1 MKPVIG
7 ISDAS
12 RASIAEMLNKL
23 LADESIL
30 YTKTKNF
37 HWNIT
42 GPFFNTYHQFFQD
55 QYEKIDEFIDDTAE
69 RVRALGFR
77 ALGSFAEFLGNGR
90 LTEESTLNVDPRTM
104 IMKLLRDHE
113 SIIRQLRHDIAE
125 ISKLDSADPVTED
138 FLTSLMAAHEKMAW
152 MLRAHVEETH

>member
-7 ISDAS
+7 ISDAA
-12 RASIAEMLNKL
+12 RASVAEMLNKL

-42 GPFFNTYHQFFQD
+42 GPFFNTYHQFFESQYD
-55 QYEKIDEFIDDTAE
+55 QLEEFIDDTAE

-77 ALGSFAEFLGNGR
+77 AIGSFAEFLSHGR
-90 LTEESTLNVDPRTM
+90 LSEESNMNLDGRTM

-113 SIIRQLRHDIAE
+113 SIIRQIRHDLTEIAAA
-125 ISKLDSADPVTED
+125 DFNDPVTED
-138 FLTSLMAAHEKMAW
+138 FLTSLMAEHEKMAW

>member
-7 ISDAS
+7 ISDAE
-12 RASIAEMLNKL
+12 RTAAAELLNKL
-23 LADESIL
+23 IADESIL

-42 GPFFNTYHQFFQD
+42 GPFFNTYHQFFEA
-55 QYEKIDEFIDDTAE
+55 QYEKLDEFIDDIAE

-77 ALGSFAEFLGNGR
+77 AIGSFTEFLSLGR
-90 LTEESTLNVDPRTM
+90 LTEESNMNLDGRTM
-104 IMKLLRDHE
+104 ILKLLRDHE
-113 SIIRQLRHDIAE
+113 SIIRQIRHDLKDLE
-125 ISKLDSADPVTED
+125 KLDANDPVTED
-138 FLTSLMAAHEKMAW
+138 FLISLMAEHEKMAW